1 MKSATIEVSLRLPCE
16 GEHAA
21 DLPAMVELLRRQG
34 VAERR
39 IQVLS
44 REPLAAFPAS
54 RSHMSK
60 LGMAGA
66 LFGFCGAIT
75 GLVVMTLD
83 YRVHTGGMPLIASF
97 PLGVFT
103 YEMTLLS
110 SILAMLLTLFI
121 SARLGP
127 ARRMAGHPELDYGEA
142 ILSVHCEDRRQAQQ
156 VRELLARLDP
166 GPMETK
172 VRQ

>member
-1 MKSATIEVSLRLPCE
+1 MKSAAIEVSLRLPCE

-21 DLPAMVELLRRQG
+21 GLPALVEQLQCQGIAGRQ
-34 VAERR
+34 

-54 RSHMSK
+54 RSPMSK
-60 LGMAGA
+60 LGIAGA
-66 LFGFCGAIT
+66 LFGFCGAIA

-83 YRVHTGGMPLIASF
+83 YRVHTGGMPLIAPF
-97 PLGVFT
+97 PLGVIA
-103 YEMTLLS
+103 YEMTLLG

-127 ARRMAGHPELDYGEA
+127 GRRVAAHPELEYGEA
-142 ILSVHCEDRRQAQQ
+142 ILSVHCEDRPQALRI
-156 VRELLARLDP
+156 RELLARLDY
-166 GPMETK
+166 GRDTEVMK
-172 VRQ
+172 

>member
-16 GEHAA
+16 GEDAVN
-21 DLPAMVELLRRQG
+21 LPALVQELRRQG
-34 VAERR
+34 IAERR

-54 RSHMSK
+54 NSHMSK
-60 LGMAGA
+60 LGIAGA
-66 LFGFCGAIT
+66 IFGFCGAIA

-83 YRVHTGGMPLIASF
+83 YRVHTGGMPLIAPF
-97 PLGVFT
+97 PLGVIT
-103 YEMTLLS
+103 YEMTLLG

-127 ARRMAGHPELDYGEA
+127 GRRYAPHPELDYGEA
-142 ILSVHCEDRRQAQQ
+142 ILSVTCADRQQAQT
-156 VRELLARLDP
+156 VRELLAGLDP
-166 GPMETK
+166 GPAEAK
-172 VRQ
+172 K